1 MDRYFKV
8 IKTEKDAW
16 IGLVASLIAV
26 LVSLQVPEKLFWV
39 LVLLGVPSAIFCFSF
54 LLVRSWVPFLS
65 SWISDLKLVIKYSDQ
80 GNDPADSSDG
90 ELEYLPA
97 DQSAAFF
104 AKRFASAFPGI
115 REITWYS
122 GKDAVDRL
130 SILLRRPLNF
140 KSKNGYTTP
149 IWWWRN
155 GNLQISEF
163 KALSRK
169 RVLIDRMEFK
179 IKSIAAVPGKDYYR
193 SFVYLEAHPEP
204 PVFPKDWSKDR
215 IAEAVELFG
224 YANEEYGLY
233 RKKFYVSRS
242 EYDDG
247 AATIK
252 GKVFQLGDDVELRER
267 YITDFN
273 LVIAPHLSPINNTNF
288 DSELRALL
296 NGILHED
303 KSLHE
308 LAEKVDKLPKPRMW
322 GLQ

>member
-1 MDRYFKV
+1 VDKFFKV

-16 IGLVASLIAV
+16 IGLVSSTIAV
-26 LVSLQVPEKLFWV
+26 LVSFQVPEKLSW
-39 LVLLGVPSAIFCFSF
+39 LLIILGAPSAIFCFS
-54 LLVRSWVPFLS
+54 LLLIRSWIPSLLS
-65 SWISDLKLVIKYSDQ
+65 WVSDLKLVVKYAGESDE
-80 GNDPADSSDG
+80 PKEASDG
-90 ELEYLPA
+90 DLEFLPA

-104 AKRFASAFPGI
+104 AKRFSSAFPGI
-115 REITWYS
+115 RKITWYS

-130 SILLRRPLNF
+130 NILLRQPLNF
-140 KSKNGYTTP
+140 RSKNGYTTP

-163 KALSRK
+163 KVLSRK
-169 RVLIDRMEFK
+169 RVLIDRMELK

-193 SFVYLEAHPEP
+193 SFVYLEAHPERA
-204 PVFPKDWSKDR
+204 VFPKDWNESR

-224 YANEEYGLY
+224 YASEEYGLY

-252 GKVFQLGDDVELRER
+252 GKVFELGDDVELRER
-267 YITDFN
+267 YITRFN
-273 LVIAPHLSPINNTNF
+273 LVIAPHLSPINNTDF

-296 NGILHED
+296 NGILHEG
-303 KSLHE
+303 KSLEE
-308 LAEKVDKLPKPRMW
+308 LANRVEKLPKPRMW
-322 GLQ
+322 GIQ